1 MPGIVEL
8 SIDNNEQYSC
18 RTCLR
23 ITSIF
28 CEEKETSEEVLQ
40 KEKKLINEEAEVE
53 IPEET
58 IDKAHRV
65 GPNKNKNQAIIKEI

>member
-23 ITSIF
+23 ITSIL
-28 CEEKETSEEVLQ
+28 CKEKETSEEVLQ
-40 KEKKLINEEAEVE
+40 KEKKIINEEAEVD

-58 IDKAHRV
+58 IDRAHRV
-65 GPNKNKNQAIIKEI
+65 GQNKNKNQAIVKEI